1 MFTISIEKNN
11 FYLKK
16 NDKIISFLN
25 DIEYKCEPFY
35 NMICEIP
42 KDTSAKMEINLNMDF
57 NPIIQDTING
67 NPRFYSYGNI
77 HWNYGAIPQTFED
90 SKHIFEE
97 TGLPGDGD
105 PIDII
110 DIGTKKFNIGEI
122 IKVKV
127 LGVVPLIDEG
137 ETDWKIIGININ
149 DNNFNNYNDI
159 NDINKEEINR
169 ILDWFK
175 NYKYNS
181 KGIINEIAMDGKL
194 QNKQFAKKIINIG
207 HFHWVKKVKKKL

>member
-1 MFTISIEKNN
+1 MFTISIEKDKI
-11 FYLKK
+11 YLKK
-16 NDKIISFLN
+16 YDENISFLN
-25 DIEYKCEPFY
+25 DIEYKSETFY

-42 KDTSAKMEINLNMDF
+42 KDTSAKMEINLNIEF
-57 NPIIQDTING
+57 NPIIQDKING
-67 NPRFYSYGNI
+67 KPRFYRYGNI
-77 HWNYGAIPQTFED
+77 PWNYGAIPQTFED
-90 SKHIFEE
+90 TEHNFKE

-122 IKVKV
+122 IKVKI

-159 NDINKEEINR
+159 NDIPKEEISR

-181 KGIINEIAMDGKL
+181 KGIINKIAMNGNV
-194 QNKQFAKKIINIG
+194 QNREFAKKIIDIG
-207 HFHWVKKVKKKL
+207 HFHWVKKIKKL

>member
-1 MFTISIEKNN
+1 MFTISIEKNKI
-11 FYLKK
+11 YLKK
-16 NDKIISFLN
+16 NDEIVSFLN
-25 DIEYKCEPFY
+25 DIEYKCETFY

-42 KDTSAKMEINLNMDF
+42 KNTSAKMEINLNMDF
-57 NPIIQDTING
+57 NPIIQDKING
-67 NPRFYSYGNI
+67 KPRFYRYGNI
-77 HWNYGAIPQTFED
+77 PWNYGAIPQTFED
-90 SKHIFEE
+90 TKYIFEE

-110 DIGTKKFNIGEI
+110 DIGTKKFNIGKI
-122 IKVKV
+122 INVKV

-149 DNNFNNYNDI
+149 DSNFNNYNDI
-159 NDINKEEINR
+159 NDIPKDDINR

-181 KGIINEIAMDGKL
+181 KGIINEIAMNGKL
-194 QNKQFAKKIINIG
+194 QNKHFAENIIDIG
-207 HFHWVKKVKKKL
+207 HYHWVEKVKK